1 MYNENMKQTRFIPIE
16 DCGLQI
22 RETEFGQGK
31 SRTVVGRPVMFGVR
45 SVNLTPWSDTRVV
58 YEILEPNCITQELIN
73 RSNVVYNNNHSN
85 DISDMIGR
93 CVNGKG
99 TLSLVLRENY
109 MESSCDYPNT
119 TVANDTLEHIRLGN
133 VYGMSFAFDDRN
145 ANGEENVTY
154 ERTNE
159 TVDGKEVWLRHV
171 WLITKL
177 FDVANVTHP
186 AYEQTSVAT
195 REMSEAIDKAIEE
208 QLKREC
214 GGKNEEDDKRDCGDD
229 DKRGCGDGKDDQK
242 RDDDPDDKDD
252 IKDDD
257 PGEKDDKDDADEQAK
272 RAAEEEAKKKAEQEE
287 AAKREAEAKAKAE
300 QEARELE
307 EQEQRFREQQA
318 MRLRYQARRIND
330 EILESLNY

>member
-1 MYNENMKQTRFIPIE
+1 MKQTRFIPIE

-214 GGKNEEDDKRDCGDD
+214 GGKGEEDDKRD
-229 DKRGCGDGKDDQK
+229 CGDGKDDQK

-257 PGEKDDKDDADEQAK
+257 PDEKDDKDDSDEQ
-272 RAAEEEAKKKAEQEE
+272 AKKKAEQEE
-287 AAKREAEAKAKAE
+287 AAKREAEAKAKEE

-318 MRLRYQARRIND
+318 MRLRHRAMRLRTEQ
-330 EILESLNY
+330 ELESLSY

>member
-1 MYNENMKQTRFIPIE
+1 MKQTRFIPIE

-186 AYEQTSVAT
+186 AYEQTLVAT
-195 REMSEAIDKAIEE
+195 REMSEAIDNAIEE

-214 GGKNEEDDKRDCGDD
+214 GDKNKED

-257 PGEKDDKDDADEQAK
+257 PDEKDDKRE
-272 RAAEEEAKKKAEQEE
+272 AEEE
-287 AAKREAEAKAKAE
+287 AAKREAEAKAKEE

-318 MRLRYQARRIND
+318 MRLRHRAMRLRTEQ
-330 EILESLNY
+330 ELESLSY